1 MKKEDIIA
9 SLIVLV
15 GILTLLLI
23 WILISQHFIK
33 ENDTFL
39 AGIGLLGAILGGIIS
54 GGLTLIGVKMTISEN
69 NKYDE
74 IKKIPFRFENAEDL
88 KKYLNSFLVQSLNN
102 QEEEIKSNKTAKELQ
117 NMLDSENLLVKSINV
132 NYETYLDIRNLRE
145 ILMFSRL
152 PSQDND
158 SEEKAYGMIDAQ
170 ILKCISQI
178 EKEIDKM
185 IEYIT
190 ESTH

>member
-1 MKKEDIIA
+1 MKKDDVIA
-9 SLIVLV
+9 GLIVIV
-15 GILTLLLI
+15 GILTLLLT

-33 ENDTFL
+33 ENDTFI
-39 AGIGLLGAILGGIIS
+39 AGISLVGAILGGVIS

-74 IKKIPFRFENAEDL
+74 IKKIPNRFEDADYLVKCL
-88 KKYLNSFLVQSLNN
+88 KSLLVQSLGN
-102 QEEEIKSNKTAKELQ
+102 QDDQIKSNKTARELQ
-117 NMLDSENLLVKSINV
+117 NILDSKNLIVKSINV
-132 NYETYLDIRNLRE
+132 NYETYLDIRHLRE

-152 PSQDND
+152 PSQDNVSD
-158 SEEKAYGMIDAQ
+158 EKTYGMIDAQ